1 MFNFFNKLDK
11 RFLSPYSH
19 KQEESKIYKK
29 WEKSGYFNPDKLN
42 GNDKF
47 SILMPP
53 PNSNGELHAGHA
65 LFIALQDA
73 MIRFNRMKG
82 KKALWVPGFDHAGI
96 ETQIMY
102 DKKLKD
108 EGKNSFDIDKKTLY
122 KNILKFTLDN
132 KEKIKTQLKTLGASC
147 DWSREYFTLDENVK
161 TSVYETFD
169 KMYKDG
175 YLYRGYRPVN
185 WCPGHKTSFSNI
197 EVEYKTRKDKF
208 YYLKYGPFIIGTARP
223 ETKFADKYIVVHP
236 DDPRYSQYKNGEEF
250 EVEWINGKI
259 KATLIKDEAGNPDMG
274 SGAMTITPFHSQ
286 IDFEIAQRHNLNYE
300 QIIDEDGK
308 LLPVAGEF
316 EGMYIKKAR
325 DLIIE
330 KLEKKG
336 LVEKID
342 ENYEHS
348 VPVCYKCSRE
358 IEPQLKE
365 QWFVKVKPLVEKTIG
380 KIKTGEVSF
389 VTKQHEAIAI
399 KWMEN
404 LQDWNISRQIVWGI
418 PIPAKICGDCKNAV
432 VDLKNKVN
440 KCNKC
445 NGKMVQDTDTFDT
458 WFSSSQL
465 PYIVFDKEY
474 YPTTVMETGY
484 DILFQW
490 VSRMLFMGVYNTGEV
505 PFSNI
510 YLHGLVRDHKG
521 QKMSKSKG
529 NGVNPIEI
537 VEEYGSDALRMSL
550 LVGNVP
556 GQDANFSIDKVKA
569 YKKFANKLWNISR
582 FVLNEVKDFN
592 EKELNE
598 RDQKVKVEFDIIAK
612 DITKDIEEF
621 RFHLASE
628 KIYHYVWHTFA
639 DVVIEESKD
648 KMDESRKYLLAYIF
662 TNSLK
667 LLHPFMPFVTESIWR
682 SVPNRKRMLM
692 IEEWP
697 VRL

>member
-1 MFNFFNKLDK
+1 
-11 RFLSPYSH
+11 
-19 KQEESKIYKK
+19 
-29 WEKSGYFNPDKLN
+29 
-42 GNDKF
+42 
-47 SILMPP
+47 
-53 PNSNGELHAGHA
+53 
-65 LFIALQDA
+65 
-73 MIRFNRMKG
+73 
-82 KKALWVPGFDHAGI
+82 
-96 ETQIMY
+96 
-102 DKKLKD
+102 
-108 EGKNSFDIDKKTLY
+108 
-122 KNILKFTLDN
+122 
-132 KEKIKTQLKTLGASC
+132 
-147 DWSREYFTLDENVK
+147 
-161 TSVYETFD
+161 
-169 KMYKDG
+169 
-175 YLYRGYRPVN
+175 
-185 WCPGHKTSFSNI
+185 
-197 EVEYKTRKDKF
+197 
-208 YYLKYGPFIIGTARP
+208 
-223 ETKFADKYIVVHP
+223 
-236 DDPRYSQYKNGEEF
+236 
-250 EVEWINGKI
+250 
-259 KATLIKDEAGNPDMG
+259 
-274 SGAMTITPFHSQ
+274 
-286 IDFEIAQRHNLNYE
+286 
-300 QIIDEDGK
+300 
-308 LLPVAGEF
+308 
-316 EGMYIKKAR
+316 MYIKKAR

-380 KIKTGEVSF
+380 KIKTGEVNF

-440 KCNKC
+440 KCDKC

-465 PYIVFDKEY
+465 PYIVFNKEY

-582 FVLNEVKDFN
+582 FVLNEVK
-592 EKELNE
+592 
-598 RDQKVKVEFDIIAK
+598 EF
-612 DITKDIEEF
+612 
-621 RFHLASE
+621 
-628 KIYHYVWHTFA
+628 
-639 DVVIEESKD
+639 
-648 KMDESRKYLLAYIF
+648 
-662 TNSLK
+662 
-667 LLHPFMPFVTESIWR
+667 
-682 SVPNRKRMLM
+682 
-692 IEEWP
+692 
-697 VRL
+697 